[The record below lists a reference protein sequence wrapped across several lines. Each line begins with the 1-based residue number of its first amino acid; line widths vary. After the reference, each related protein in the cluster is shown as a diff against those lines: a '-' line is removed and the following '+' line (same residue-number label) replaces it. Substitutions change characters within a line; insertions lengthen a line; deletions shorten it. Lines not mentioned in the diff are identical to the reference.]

1 MNFWMY
7 RRARRKHGELQHV
20 VNVEMD
26 CCLTFFFFAHFLRT
40 VHGGQALTLNPA
52 SPLSSQHGA
61 NGAKP
66 TPSSRAR
73 HAAAS
78 WFSQSRQEAA
88 GALNPQPSCGSSR
101 KHAPRA
107 RTLPSARLCVRPTC
121 PAGVA
126 SSLWQR
132 SGPLPAPCSSSSSRQ
147 LEPLPAC
154 MKSCRMQGGSTPRL
168 PAASPRGLRQP

>member
-1 MNFWMY
+1 MSMKVMSSPACHKAASWRSRQKNATLQLY
-7 RRARRKHGELQHV
+7 RIRHCVK
-20 VNVEMD
+20 
-26 CCLTFFFFAHFLRT
+26 LRLSMT
-40 VHGGQALTLNPA
+40 SRPRQIHSKQNPFTCHDYVQSCTKSKKA
-52 SPLSSQHGA
+52 SRTTSKKLL
-61 NGAKP
+61 

-107 RTLPSARLCVRPTC
+107 RTLPSARLCVQPTC

-126 SSLWQR
+126 SS
-132 SGPLPAPCSSSSSRQ
+132 P
-147 LEPLPAC
+147 
-154 MKSCRMQGGSTPRL
+154 
-168 PAASPRGLRQP
+168 